1 MLFLDETDSPQYQKL
16 ESPDH
21 WLELRATNDKKKSH
35 WDHFSEDTGVLAQL
49 SGSTCP
55 QMSSLSAFHSCFA
68 FVALLLWV
76 SNQHLGFYIDLL
88 VDCEMKIKMRRK
100 ASSEGRLSFSYHI
113 FVRSSRVYPGLLH
126 TQHPAGRIVPVW
138 ARGKIKYGL
147 PWWQWWL
154 RDISVTNLVH

>member
-1 MLFLDETDSPQYQKL
+1 MLFLDETDIPQYQKL

-21 WLELRATNDKKKSH
+21 RLELRATNDKKKSH

-100 ASSEGRLSFSYHI
+100 LEEKLHQRVVFHFHTISSSEALVFILVYYTPSRPDSACLS
-113 FVRSSRVYPGLLH
+113 
-126 TQHPAGRIVPVW
+126 AGE
-138 ARGKIKYGL
+138 
-147 PWWQWWL
+147 
-154 RDISVTNLVH
+154 N